1 MSKEYVFVGNAQNKT
16 RDFIKQ
22 LIKENKELKNR
33 IKQLMNNEI
42 PTNESLVLSQLYDN
56 QETVSLDEILNLLE
70 YLQMDNIQL
79 REELND
85 VKKDLEENYRP
96 ISLEDYGISNRDFI

>member
-1 MSKEYVFVGNAQNKT
+1 MDKEYVFVVNAQNKT

-42 PTNESLVLSQLYDN
+42 PTNESLVLSRLYDN

-85 VKKDLEENYRP
+85 MKKDLEENYKP

>member
-1 MSKEYVFVGNAQNKT
+1 MDKEYVFIGNAQNKT
-16 RDFIKQ
+16 KDFIKQ

-56 QETVSLDEILNLLE
+56 QETVSLDEILDLLE

-85 VKKDLEENYRP
+85 VKKDLEENYRST
-96 ISLEDYGISNRDFI
+96 SLEDYGISNRDFV

>member
-1 MSKEYVFVGNAQNKT
+1 MDKEYVFVVNAQNKT

-33 IKQLMNNEI
+33 IKQLMNNDI
-42 PTNESLVLSQLYDN
+42 PTNESLILSQLYDN
-56 QETVSLDEILNLLE
+56 QETVSLDEILDLLE
-70 YLQMDNIQL
+70 YLQMDNIHL

-96 ISLEDYGISNRDFI
+96 TSLEDYGISNRDFV